1 MTDAPQE
8 EVKKQS
14 RIYWIIG
21 GALILLTAVTFL
33 NFTLG
38 AAVSAA
44 LMIAGLQALLAA
56 SVFMHLISEKKV
68 IFILIAFTV
77 LMLLAVLFL
86 PISASFTNAG
96 VNNVP

>member
-1 MTDAPQE
+1 MADAPKE

-33 NFTLG
+33 NFALG
-38 AAVSAA
+38 TAVSVA
-44 LMIAGLQALLAA
+44 LLIAGLQALLAA
-56 SVFMHLISEKKV
+56 SVFMHLISEKRV

-77 LMLLAVLFL
+77 LMLLAIIFL
-86 PISASFTNAG
+86 PVSASFTNVG
-96 VNNVP
+96 VDHVP